1 MSIKISGFDKLQ
13 KDLNSIAK
21 KAQEL
26 EGQRNVTF
34 DELFTESFMNKH
46 TSFTNFNDFLVA
58 GGFIVK
64 SAEDFKAIPDDEFD
78 EYIQKSTKFTSW
90 SQMQEEAT
98 GEYVA
103 RQLGF

>member
-1 MSIKISGFDKLQ
+1 MSIKIKGLDKFQ
-13 KDLNSIAK
+13 RDLSNIAK

-26 EGQRNVTF
+26 EGQKNF
-34 DELFTESFMNKH
+34 SFEELFNVSFMNKH

-58 GGFIVK
+58 GGFIVN